1 MVECVSVWKSINQMQ
16 SALLILALLVH
27 TVYSYSTTR
36 AETLKLFNSARS
48 LIAKNTKVAN
58 MIQLE
63 YSPALEDIL
72 YVKLGKTGGCSD
84 SKIIHDEYN
93 SRIHVE
99 AHLNVNTET
108 MDQQS
113 FSKLFGGADKQ
124 VMAHVETKCME
135 TGKENSSFWK
145 SINQMKTAL
154 LVLVLLVH
162 TVYSSSSTRVEILE
176 LFHSARS
183 SIAKNAH
190 IANMIQLE
198 YQSELEN
205 ILYVKLGKSGG
216 CSDSKTIYDNYGS
229 RILVEIHLNV
239 NTETMDQQSFSKLF
253 GGADKQVMA
262 HVETKCMETGKEVHS
277 YVFYKTGE
285 HEIHGPPGSQC
296 PRGSRTTSD
305 GPGFTSQWER
315 LL

>member
-1 MVECVSVWKSINQMQ
+1 MQ

-27 TVYSYSTTR
+27 TVHSYSTTR

-135 TGKENSSFWK
+135 TGKE
-145 SINQMKTAL
+145 
-154 LVLVLLVH
+154 
-162 TVYSSSSTRVEILE
+162 
-176 LFHSARS
+176 
-183 SIAKNAH
+183 
-190 IANMIQLE
+190 
-198 YQSELEN
+198 
-205 ILYVKLGKSGG
+205 
-216 CSDSKTIYDNYGS
+216 
-229 RILVEIHLNV
+229 
-239 NTETMDQQSFSKLF
+239 
-253 GGADKQVMA
+253 
-262 HVETKCMETGKEVHS
+262 VHS

-285 HEIHGPPGSQC
+285 QEIHGPPGSQC

-305 GPGFTSQWER
+305 GLCEQFYKRGGNEVGKIEEIGSTSQPPETVDR
-315 LL
+315 E